1 MSPPGRPKGEYR
13 SAQREGNPSSPP
25 GRPVGEYRSAQREGT
40 PVSPPG
46 RPVGE
51 CRGDQHERAPAVV
64 RPRARSD
71 EATVLAFDFGTRR
84 IGVAVGNTLLRV
96 ARPLTTVADE
106 ANAVRFAALAALIGE
121 WEPSLLVV
129 GHPVHADGAEHAM
142 TARAERFARQL
153 EGRFGLP
160 VARVDE
166 RFTSVGAD
174 GALAAAGVRAGAR
187 KAARDE
193 VAAQLILQAW
203 FDAPTVD
210 DSRGHA

>member
-13 SAQREGNPSSPP
+13 SAQREGIPVSPP
-25 GRPVGEYRSAQREGT
+25 GRPKGEYRSAQRAGT
-40 PVSPPG
+40 PSRPPG
-46 RPVGE
+46 RPKGE
-51 CRGDQHERAPAVV
+51 YRSAQRDGTPASV
-64 RPRARSD
+64 RPRVRGD
-71 EATVLAFDFGTRR
+71 ETTVLAFDFGTRR

-106 ANAVRFAALAALIGE
+106 ANAVRFAAVAALIGE
-121 WEPSLLVV
+121 WAPGLLVV

-203 FDAPTVD
+203 FDAPTAD
-210 DSRGHA
+210 DPRGHA